1 MYILDKQ
8 LAVFKDRLYNEIGL
22 DLDAVKKIA
31 TVVAA
36 DIQFLSASAKNE
48 IKKSSPIP
56 FSDRLEEL
64 IAFQSWSEFA
74 TSIKNKPEI
83 TRASVITQN
92 YICFVYLK
100 DACFEAVSKHANPD
114 SVAAKCSAYLSRGAV
129 RDFRNAFSHANW
141 RYNKNC
147 TGLDCWVLEDARS
160 ESGSM
165 RYFEVSQ
172 NDLNFWQT
180 LSRGVAYAVYEQL
193 RD

>member
-22 DLDAVKKIA
+22 DLDAVTKIA

-92 YICFVYLK
+92 YI
-100 DACFEAVSKHANPD
+100 
-114 SVAAKCSAYLSRGAV
+114 SATRPIWL
-129 RDFRNAFSHANW
+129 
-141 RYNKNC
+141 
-147 TGLDCWVLEDARS
+147 
-160 ESGSM
+160 
-165 RYFEVSQ
+165 
-172 NDLNFWQT
+172 
-180 LSRGVAYAVYEQL
+180 
-193 RD
+193 